1 MEISLAIIFGFMVFM
16 IILNNSHLLFF
27 SLSSLLVI
35 AAISFGIGYGIS
47 FFVLELLGPV
57 LKVVLIV
64 LAVII
69 GIALIGSVL
78 GRGGE

>member
-57 LKVVLIV
+57 LKVVLIA
-64 LAVII
+64 LALII
-69 GIALIGSVL
+69 GLALVGSL
-78 GRGGE
+78 FGRGG